1 MNRIDRFLLCLV
13 ALLFCLPGAVKS
25 QSTLVEANALLDA
38 EQIQYRSFLNQFKG
52 EEGIRIR
59 LREFAYD
66 TIDSLQAEFTER
78 PEIQPGERIKSI
90 ISLRNFLQ
98 ILRGSLSQNQYDLY
112 DVPYALEKFPAIAH
126 AIVNNEPINEVIAGF
141 GAKRTQLMADA
152 FRVFPV
158 GKRLQQIANLR
169 RVAVNPENLL
179 SFLENQKSFPYLD
192 TALVYIAERNPLLI
206 TQYVNQ
212 RSTPLAD
219 YLRNSSHPLLQQL
232 VQIASNRNVAELAHF
247 AAELADQQFTVDELL
262 LMRSSNVNGYYQLIV
277 DAIQKIRTNRVPGG
291 SNGMLPALRTALH
304 EKAMAFYIKPIN
316 DLHESTTQTRFMSI
330 APLRTQDLYYLITT
344 GEDELYTSSFLGIYR
359 QMMSQLPAGRADTL
373 MEIVRYDQ
381 FRKFIRTC
389 SHYNVLR
396 DFLSNMPEDQR
407 KLLLDRFVSGI
418 ERDSENGLEEAMNVA
433 DAFISLSSDSLANAI
448 VADLLDNNLYRC
460 KATDNFY
467 GIRLYKVLDQIYQV
481 ANDADARRELFS
493 RLGNYELLP
502 LNEVRGADQVVHQL
516 VLFYGDEDGRASFNS
531 FLQLFKDSSAWEIA
545 RLPQW
550 VEICS
555 RKGQQPVQ
563 IYANQPLEH
572 SFREDEKAQQAL
584 LAYLKRQSIEPGI
597 IIHRGHSY
605 HLPTTLSYL
614 QPYTKLAILGSCGGY
629 KNLLTVAGKS
639 PGAQIVAT
647 RQIGSRLIN
656 DPMIL
661 ELNNLLL
668 QDKDIYWPDLW
679 VRLEEQFGKTES
691 TRNLFS
697 EYVPPYRNLSLFVI
711 RLYNED
717 TAVL

>member
-1 MNRIDRFLLCLV
+1 
-13 ALLFCLPGAVKS
+13 
-25 QSTLVEANALLDA
+25 
-38 EQIQYRSFLNQFKG
+38 
-52 EEGIRIR
+52 
-59 LREFAYD
+59 
-66 TIDSLQAEFTER
+66 
-78 PEIQPGERIKSI
+78 
-90 ISLRNFLQ
+90 
-98 ILRGSLSQNQYDLY
+98 
-112 DVPYALEKFPAIAH
+112 
-126 AIVNNEPINEVIAGF
+126 
-141 GAKRTQLMADA
+141 
-152 FRVFPV
+152 
-158 GKRLQQIANLR
+158 
-169 RVAVNPENLL
+169 
-179 SFLENQKSFPYLD
+179 
-192 TALVYIAERNPLLI
+192 
-206 TQYVNQ
+206 
-212 RSTPLAD
+212 
-219 YLRNSSHPLLQQL
+219 
-232 VQIASNRNVAELAHF
+232 
-247 AAELADQQFTVDELL
+247 
-262 LMRSSNVNGYYQLIV
+262 
-277 DAIQKIRTNRVPGG
+277 
-291 SNGMLPALRTALH
+291 
-304 EKAMAFYIKPIN
+304 
-316 DLHESTTQTRFMSI
+316 
-330 APLRTQDLYYLITT
+330 
-344 GEDELYTSSFLGIYR
+344 
-359 QMMSQLPAGRADTL
+359 
-373 MEIVRYDQ
+373 
-381 FRKFIRTC
+381 
-389 SHYNVLR
+389 
-396 DFLSNMPEDQR
+396 
-407 KLLLDRFVSGI
+407 
-418 ERDSENGLEEAMNVA
+418 
-433 DAFISLSSDSLANAI
+433 LANAI

-531 FLQLFKDSSAWEIA
+531 FLQLFNDSSAWEIA

-584 LAYLKRQSIEPGI
+584 LAYLKRLSIEPGI

-679 VRLEEQFGKTES
+679 VRLEEQFGKSES